1 MYQKILVAL
10 DNSATAEAV
19 FNAALAL
26 AQGTGASLLL
36 VHSLSGQ
43 EEGSPLPLPNTMDSI
58 YWAPGSEVNLE
69 LWHQEL
75 VRYETE
81 SLDRLRQ
88 FAHRAEAAGVT
99 GEFRQ
104 LVGEPGKVLCK
115 AAQAWGADLVV
126 LGNRGR
132 SGLSQKECQLQS
144 CSQNY
149 RWARFKSAPRKS
161 RVQNCRGVR
170 RGYGG
175 VASAEP
181 RDPHPDPGHPK

>member
-10 DNSATAEAV
+10 DNSAAAEAV
-19 FNAALAL
+19 FNAALTL
-26 AQGTGASLLL
+26 AQGTGACLLL

-43 EEGSPLPLPNTMDSI
+43 EEGSPLPLPSTMDSM

-69 LWHQEL
+69 LWHQEW

-81 SLDRLRQ
+81 SLDRLRR
-88 FAHRAEAAGVT
+88 FAHRAEAVGVT

-115 AAQAWGADLVV
+115 AAQAWGADLVI

-132 SGLSQKECQLQS
+132 SGLSQALLGS
-144 CSQNY
+144 VSNYALHHAPCSVLVLKGASLE
-149 RWARFKSAPRKS
+149 RPE
-161 RVQNCRGVR
+161 GVP
-170 RGYGG
+170 
-175 VASAEP
+175 ASEMQP
-181 RDPHPDPGHPK
+181 ELPVGQV

>member
-10 DNSATAEAV
+10 DNSAAAEAV
-19 FNAALAL
+19 FNAALTL
-26 AQGTGASLLL
+26 AQGTGACLLL

-43 EEGSPLPLPNTMDSI
+43 EEGSPLPFTMDSI

-69 LWHQEL
+69 LWHQEW

-81 SLDRLRQ
+81 SLERLRQ
-88 FAHRAEAAGVT
+88 FAHRAEAVGVT

-115 AAQAWGADLVV
+115 AAQSWGADLVV

-132 SGLSQKECQLQS
+132 SGLSQALLGS
-144 CSQNY
+144 VSNYALHHAPCSVLVLKG
-149 RWARFKSAPRKS
+149 KSLERPE
-161 RVQNCRGVR
+161 
-170 RGYGG
+170 G
-175 VASAEP
+175 VAASELQP
-181 RDPHPDPGHPK
+181 ELPVGPV

>member
-10 DNSATAEAV
+10 DNSTAAEAV
-19 FNAALAL
+19 FTAALGV

-43 EEGSPLPLPNTMDSI
+43 EEGSPLPLPSTMDSI

-69 LWHQEL
+69 LWHQEW

-88 FAHRAEAAGVT
+88 FAHRAEAVGVKA
-99 GEFRQ
+99 EFRQ
-104 LVGEPGKVLCK
+104 LVGEPGKGICK
-115 AAQAWGADLVV
+115 AAQAWGTDLVV

-132 SGLSQKECQLQS
+132 SGLTAALLGSVS
-144 CSQNY
+144 NYVMHHAPCSVLVLKGISLEPT
-149 RWARFKSAPRKS
+149 AALSASTAQPELP
-161 RVQNCRGVR
+161 VGPV
-170 RGYGG
+170 
-175 VASAEP
+175 
-181 RDPHPDPGHPK
+181 